1 MQIAT
6 LRRESAVISGGA
18 DAAGGGPGGN
28 ATAVRCDLC
37 SGDWLDRSNSRTA
50 ISGRPIRIWRA
61 QLTLGDFE
69 SESSIRDPMAMAAYW
84 FKLKLI

>member
-1 MQIAT
+1 VGDRRILVWTVQI
-6 LRRESAVISGGA
+6 GGS
-18 DAAGGGPGGN
+18 

-37 SGDWLDRSNSRTA
+37 GGDGLDRSNSRTA

-69 SESSIRDPMAMAAYW
+69 SEPSIRDPMIMAAYR
-84 FKLKLI
+84 FELKLF